1 MSTCH
6 GCGVPITQPEG
17 RGRPRKWCSEKCR
30 KDTCYAGVCIDCG
43 GPTNGL
49 KSGYSRESVR
59 CDHCFKTRNLA
70 RTERILAAWNQWE
83 PAWMIAEREGI
94 SESNVLTIVNH
105 QRRAG
110 RHVIL
115 HRKRNRTDWPEM
127 ERLYHAGLSYDEIGD
142 ELGMSHHNVSQMVQ
156 KMRAA
161 GYDLPMR
168 HHRWWKRQQQEAT
181 A

>member
-6 GCGVPITQPEG
+6 GCGVPVTQPEG

-49 KSGYSRESVR
+49 KSGRNRESVR
-59 CDHCFKTRNLA
+59 CDHCFKTKNLA
-70 RTERILAAWNQWE
+70 RRERILAAWNQWE

-94 SESNVLTIVNH
+94 SETNVLTIVNQ

-115 HRKRNRTDWPEM
+115 HRKRNRTDWPEV
-127 ERLYHAGLSYDEIGD
+127 ERLYHESLSYGEIAD
-142 ELGMSHHNVSQMVQ
+142 ELGMSYHNVSQMVQ
-156 KMRAA
+156 KMRDA

-168 HHRWWKRQQQEAT
+168 HHRWWKRQQET
-181 A
+181 AA